1 MPERAIRVINCT
13 MNLSSNNAD
22 LIYRSEYFTERV
34 PQSLLNNYHRIESVN
49 DQVNADARLY
59 IIDNP
64 DLPPLVSVSEDDA
77 LAQGDFTLL
86 ENESTDRRYAVLGT
100 QGPLY
105 RYVLAT
111 LERHHGMISFHSCS
125 LYDGHNKIIT
135 IIMGSGGSGNATLLL
150 AGITKGYKV
159 FSTDLTHCRVS
170 GDHPVFYKGGL
181 LVNVSLG
188 SLLYEFPSVNEQLCL
203 QFHQISDPWQV
214 KVSVDLGR
222 YQAASDQL
230 INPKIRILVPRS
242 ESRHSEVTI
251 HHMRGRGDLSR
262 LLFENA
268 SEKIAAS
275 FVLYGVLPVRG
286 LDTPSL
292 ARRRFAA
299 VQRLIDI
306 ADLAQASVVVV
317 ASPQTCA
324 GVL

>member
-1 MPERAIRVINCT
+1 MPERAIGVVNCI

-22 LIYRSEYFTERV
+22 LIYRSEYFTETV
-34 PQSLLNNYHRIESVN
+34 PQSLLNNYHRIESVS
-49 DQVNADARLY
+49 DKVNADARLY

-64 DLPPLVSVSEDDA
+64 DLPPLVSVAEDDA
-77 LAQGDFTLL
+77 LAQGDFTRL
-86 ENESTDRRYAVLGT
+86 ENESKDRRYAVLGT
-100 QGPLY
+100 QGLLY
-105 RYVLAT
+105 RYILAT
-111 LERHHGMISFHSCS
+111 LERHHGITSFHSCS
-125 LYDGHNKIIT
+125 LYDGQKNIIT
-135 IIMGSGGSGNATLLL
+135 IIMGSNGSGKTTLLL

-159 FSTDLTHCRVS
+159 FSTGLTHFRVS
-170 GDHPVFYKGGL
+170 GDHTVFYKGGL
-181 LVNVSLG
+181 LVNISLG
-188 SLLYEFPSVNEQLCL
+188 SLLYEFPSINEQLCL

-222 YQAASDQL
+222 YQAATDQL
-230 INPKIRILVPRS
+230 INPEIRILVPRR

-251 HHMRGRGDLSR
+251 RHMRERCDLSR

-268 SEKIAAS
+268 SEKIAGS
-275 FVLYGVLPVRG
+275 FVLYGVLPVCG

-306 ADLAQASVVVV
+306 AELEQASVVV